1 MFCPARLCLAHSGY
15 VSRQV
20 HCFASVDSSD
30 DKEWCS
36 GDHNRKTVHSAAS
49 QILSFLKRKTQ
60 KKTWRAN
67 TPVFNHYAKWCA
79 FAIAQVLIW
88 FQKPRATAEHQ
99 VEAIMQNLP
108 WRFEF
113 GVSGFCLF
121 FCHHLVTECQ
131 KLLLLLNF
139 RDVFAWYGSA
149 RANLFFIF

>member
-1 MFCPARLCLAHSGY
+1 MACKHTR
-15 VSRQV
+15 
-20 HCFASVDSSD
+20 
-30 DKEWCS
+30 
-36 GDHNRKTVHSAAS
+36 
-49 QILSFLKRKTQ
+49 
-60 KKTWRAN
+60 
-67 TPVFNHYAKWCA
+67 VFSHYAKWWA
-79 FAIAQVLIW
+79 FAMAQALIW
-88 FQKPRATAEHQ
+88 FRKPRATAEHQ

-149 RANLFFIF
+149 RANLFFIFLKKTASCPLHWVESDRIAFLQKRSFLDGIQGLQVPLEQIFAICHLLIWDRRQSC